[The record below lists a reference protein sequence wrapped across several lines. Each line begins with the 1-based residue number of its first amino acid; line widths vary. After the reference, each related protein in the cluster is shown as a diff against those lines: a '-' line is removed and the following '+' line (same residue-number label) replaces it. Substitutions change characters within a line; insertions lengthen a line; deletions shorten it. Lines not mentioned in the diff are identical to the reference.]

1 MRRSE
6 NAVLRSEELF
16 GSGLFCAESVLL
28 AVAEDRGT
36 DCKLIPRIA
45 TGLCSGLARTGG
57 LCGAVGG
64 AILALGLVAGR
75 DEPDEP
81 VDPIYGSVREVLNGF
96 EARFGGTSCIGL
108 TGCDL
113 ASDEG
118 RRRFEETGQHER
130 CTEYV
135 GEATRLV
142 LEALARRAPTTDGD
156 D

>member
-1 MRRSE
+1 MSE
-6 NAVLRSEELF
+6 GAVLRSEELF

-28 AVAEDRGT
+28 AVAEDRGV
-36 DCKLIPRIA
+36 DCELIPRIA

-75 DEPDEP
+75 DAADEP
-81 VDPIYGSVREVLNGF
+81 VDPVYGLVRDLLDGF
-96 EARFGGTSCIGL
+96 SERFGGTSCIGL

-113 ASDEG
+113 ATDEG
-118 RRRFEETGQHER
+118 RRRFEETGQRER

-135 GEATRLV
+135 GEATRWV
-142 LEALARRAPTTDGD
+142 LEALARGSDER
-156 D
+156 

>member
-1 MRRSE
+1 MSE
-6 NAVLRSEELF
+6 GAVSRSEELF

-28 AVAEDRGT
+28 AVAEDRGV
-36 DCKLIPRIA
+36 DSELIPRIA

-75 DEPDEP
+75 DAADEP
-81 VDPIYGSVREVLNGF
+81 VDPVYGLVREVLSDF
-96 EARFGGTSCIGL
+96 EERFGGTSCIGL

-113 ASDEG
+113 ATDEG
-118 RRRFEETGQHER
+118 RRRFEETGQRER

-135 GEATRLV
+135 GEATRSV
-142 LEALARRAPTTDGD
+142 LEALARRAPTSDG
-156 D
+156 